1 MPVVSVRNVRVVVHE
16 GQVPVGVAMRLAEG
30 IASRVG
36 VLVVL
41 VMLMYV
47 LVFELA
53 VVVCVCVPL
62 S

>member
-1 MPVVSVRNVRVVVHE
+1 MPMPMMSVRNVRVVVHE

-41 VMLMYV
+41 VMLM
-47 LVFELA
+47 
-53 VVVCVCVPL
+53 
-62 S
+62 